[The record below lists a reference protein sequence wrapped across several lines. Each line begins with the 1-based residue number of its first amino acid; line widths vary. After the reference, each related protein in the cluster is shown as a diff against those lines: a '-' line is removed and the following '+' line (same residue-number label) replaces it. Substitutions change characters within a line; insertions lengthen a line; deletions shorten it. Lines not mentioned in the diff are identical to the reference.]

1 MFRLRARLTAPR
13 PRGEQGQVL
22 SSLVAVAAVVAIV
35 AGLLVL
41 FGTRGHN
48 SEADEKPAA
57 VTSPSA
63 KSSPGP
69 STVGA
74 SIPRPSEKPSE
85 KPTVQPPSET
95 PPPEPTEQPTSAPS
109 STEPT
114 QPPKTTGTT
123 DRPTQPVTIPAE
135 ERPAIEV
142 YNNTPRK
149 GLADTVAG
157 RARQAGW
164 TVAGSPDNWHGKVAE
179 STVYYPPG
187 MLDAANQLAH
197 DIGVGRSKG
206 ALDNMKKDR
215 LTVILTTDY
224 AG

>member
-1 MFRLRARLTAPR
+1 M
-13 PRGEQGQVL
+13 L
-22 SSLVAVAAVVAIV
+22 SSLVAVGAVVAIV

-41 FGTRGHN
+41 FGTRGN
-48 SEADEKPAA
+48 DSKADEKPAA
-57 VTSPSA
+57 ASKPS
-63 KSSPGP
+63 SSSGP
-69 STVGA
+69 STAAA

-85 KPTVQPPSET
+85 TPSEKPSEK
-95 PPPEPTEQPTSAPS
+95 PPVTSATVPSSQPTKAPS
-109 STEPT
+109 TTEPT
-114 QPPKTTGTT
+114 QPPVTTTQ
-123 DRPTQPVTIPAE
+123 PTQPVTIPAE

-149 GLADTVAG
+149 GLADSVAI

-197 DIGVGRSKG
+197 DLGVGRTKG

-215 LTVILTTDY
+215 LTVILTSDY

>member
-1 MFRLRARLTAPR
+1 MSR
-13 PRGEQGQVL
+13 PRGDRGQVL

-41 FGTRGHN
+41 FGTRGHDDK
-48 SEADEKPAA
+48 ADEPNGAASKPSTKPPAK
-57 VTSPSA
+57 PSV
-63 KSSPGP
+63 KPSEGP
-69 STVGA
+69 STVAA
-74 SIPRPSEKPSE
+74 SIPRPS
-85 KPTVQPPSET
+85 TQTTT
-95 PPPEPTEQPTSAPS
+95 PPEVTPSKAPTSAPS
-109 STEPT
+109 STAPTEPTSQPT
-114 QPPKTTGTT
+114 QPPG
-123 DRPTQPVTIPAE
+123 TQPVTIPVE

-149 GLADTVAG
+149 GLADEVAG

-187 MLDAANQLAH
+187 MLEAANQLAH

-215 LTVILTTDY
+215 LTVILTSDY

>member
-1 MFRLRARLTAPR
+1 MFRRLRACLTAPR
-13 PRGEQGQVL
+13 PRNDRGQVL
-22 SSLVAVAAVVAIV
+22 SSLVAVGAVVAIV

-41 FGTRGHN
+41 FGTRGN
-48 SEADEKPAA
+48 DSKADEKPAA
-57 VTSPSA
+57 SSTKPSA
-63 KSSPGP
+63 SVGP
-69 STVGA
+69 STAAA
-74 SIPRPSEKPSE
+74 SIPRPSEKPS
-85 KPTVQPPSET
+85 T
-95 PPPEPTEQPTSAPS
+95 EP
-109 STEPT
+109 PT
-114 QPPKTTGTT
+114 QPPVVPPVQPTKVPSTTQ
-123 DRPTQPVTIPAE
+123 PTQPPATQPTHVVTIPAE

-149 GLADTVAG
+149 GLADTVAI

-187 MLDAANQLAH
+187 MLGAANQLAH
-197 DIGVGRSKG
+197 DLGIGRTTG

-215 LTVILTTDY
+215 LTVILTSDY

>member
-1 MFRLRARLTAPR
+1 MSR
-13 PRGEQGQVL
+13 PKGDRGQVL

-48 SEADEKPAA
+48 SEAEE
-57 VTSPSA
+57 PSGA
-63 KSSPGP
+63 KSPKPSSGP
-69 STVGA
+69 STIAA
-74 SIPRPSEKPSE
+74 SVPRPSKSTPTPTPASTPSTVPPVAP
-85 KPTVQPPSET
+85 PTTEPSSQ
-95 PPPEPTEQPTSAPS
+95 PTEQPT
-109 STEPT
+109 EPVK
-114 QPPKTTGTT
+114 PPAT
-123 DRPTQPVTIPAE
+123 DPATIPPA
-135 ERPAIEV
+135 ERPAAEI

-164 TVAGSPDNWHGKVAE
+164 TVAGADNWHGKVAE

-187 MLDAANQLAH
+187 MLDAANQLAR
-197 DIGVGRSKG
+197 DIGVGRTKG

-215 LTVILTTDY
+215 LTVILTSDY

>member
-1 MFRLRARLTAPR
+1 M
-13 PRGEQGQVL
+13 L

-41 FGTRGHN
+41 FGTRGN
-48 SEADEKPAA
+48 GSKADEKPAA
-57 VTSPSA
+57 ASTPA
-63 KSSPGP
+63 TKPTTGP

-74 SIPRPSEKPSE
+74 SIPRPSEKTSE
-85 KPTVQPPSET
+85 KPTQPPAT
-95 PPPEPTEQPTSAPS
+95 
-109 STEPT
+109 TEPT
-114 QPPKTTGTT
+114 QPPATSEPPQQTEPPKSTQ
-123 DRPTQPVTIPAE
+123 PTQQPVTIPAE

-149 GLADTVAG
+149 GLADSVAN

-164 TVAGSPDNWHGKVAE
+164 TVSGSPDNWHGKVAE

-187 MLDAANQLAH
+187 MLAAANQLAH
-197 DIGVGRSKG
+197 DLGIGRSKG

-215 LTVILTTDY
+215 LTVILTSDY

>member
-1 MFRLRARLTAPR
+1 MSRRLRACFAAPR
-13 PRGEQGQVL
+13 PRGERGQVL
-22 SSLVAVAAVVAIV
+22 SSLVAVGAVVAIV

-41 FGTRGHN
+41 FGTRGHD
-48 SEADEKPAA
+48 SKADEKPAA
-57 VTSPSA
+57 SGTPSH
-63 KSSPGP
+63 GP
-69 STVGA
+69 STAVA
-74 SIPRPSEKPSE
+74 SIPRPSAKPSEKPSE
-85 KPTVQPPSET
+85 KPPVTSATVPPTTAPST
-95 PPPEPTEQPTSAPS
+95 TQPTQ
-109 STEPT
+109 PT
-114 QPPKTTGTT
+114 QPPATT
-123 DRPTQPVTIPAE
+123 TQPTHAVTIPAE

-149 GLADTVAG
+149 GLADSVAI

-164 TVAGSPDNWHGKVAE
+164 TVSGSPDNWHGKVAE

-197 DIGVGRSKG
+197 DLGVGRTKG

-215 LTVILTTDY
+215 LTVILTSDY

>member
-1 MFRLRARLTAPR
+1 MSRRLRACLAAPR

-41 FGTRGHN
+41 FGTRGDE
-48 SEADEKPAA
+48 SKADEPAGA
-57 VTSPSA
+57 SPKPSA
-63 KSSPGP
+63 KPSSGP

-74 SIPRPSEKPSE
+74 SVPKPST
-85 KPTVQPPSET
+85 KPT
-95 PPPEPTEQPTSAPS
+95 TEETSAPPPPPA
-109 STEPT
+109 STKPPSTAPTETTQPTQTT
-114 QPPKTTGTT
+114 QPPK
-123 DRPTQPVTIPAE
+123 PTQPVTIPAE

-149 GLADTVAG
+149 GLADTVAS

-164 TVAGSPDNWHGKVAE
+164 TVSGSPDNWHGKVAE

-197 DIGVGRSKG
+197 DLGIGRTKG

-215 LTVILTTDY
+215 LTVILTSDY
-224 AG
+224 SG

>member
-1 MFRLRARLTAPR
+1 MPRLRAKD
-13 PRGEQGQVL
+13 EQGQVL

-41 FGTRGHN
+41 FGTRGHD
-48 SEADEKPAA
+48 SKADQPAGASTSKPSSQPSTIVAS
-57 VTSPSA
+57 VPKPSSTTPSPSTE
-63 KSSPGP
+63 P
-69 STVGA
+69 STT
-74 SIPRPSEKPSE
+74 PTSE
-85 KPTVQPPSET
+85 PTT
-95 PPPEPTEQPTSAPS
+95 PPP
-109 STEPT
+109 STEPPAT
-114 QPPKTTGTT
+114 QPPA
-123 DRPTQPVTIPAE
+123 TQSTIIPVD

-149 GLADTVAG
+149 GLADSVAG

-187 MLDAANQLAH
+187 MLAAANQLAR
-197 DIGVGRSKG
+197 DLGIGRTKG

-215 LTVILTTDY
+215 LTVILTSDY
-224 AG
+224 SG

>member
-1 MFRLRARLTAPR
+1 M
-13 PRGEQGQVL
+13 L
-22 SSLVAVAAVVAIV
+22 SSLVAVGAVVAIV

-41 FGTRGHN
+41 FGTRGHD
-48 SEADEKPAA
+48 SKADEKPAA
-57 VTSPSA
+57 SG
-63 KSSPGP
+63 KSSGGP
-69 STVGA
+69 STAVA
-74 SIPRPSEKPSE
+74 SIPRPSEKP
-85 KPTVQPPSET
+85 TT
-95 PPPEPTEQPTSAPS
+95 PAP
-109 STEPT
+109 TEPT
-114 QPPKTTGTT
+114 QPPSQPTKAPSATE
-123 DRPTQPVTIPAE
+123 PTQPARSTQPTQPPATTTQPTHAVTIPAE

-142 YNNTPRK
+142 YNNTARK
-149 GLADTVAG
+149 GLADSVAN

-197 DIGVGRSKG
+197 DLGIGRTKG

-215 LTVILTTDY
+215 LTVILTSDY

>member
-1 MFRLRARLTAPR
+1 M
-13 PRGEQGQVL
+13 L

-41 FGTRGHN
+41 FGTRGDD
-48 SEADEKPAA
+48 SKADEPAGA
-57 VTSPSA
+57 SPKPSA
-63 KSSPGP
+63 KPSSGP

-74 SIPRPSEKPSE
+74 SVPKPSS
-85 KPTVQPPSET
+85 KPTTEETSAPP
-95 PPPEPTEQPTSAPS
+95 PPPESTKPPSTAPTETTQPTQ
-109 STEPT
+109 TTQTT
-114 QPPKTTGTT
+114 QPPK
-123 DRPTQPVTIPAE
+123 PTQPVTIPAE

-149 GLADTVAG
+149 GLADTVAS

-164 TVAGSPDNWHGKVAE
+164 TVSGSPDNWHGKVAE

-197 DIGVGRSKG
+197 DLGIGRTKG

-215 LTVILTTDY
+215 LTVILTSDY
-224 AG
+224 SG

>member
-1 MFRLRARLTAPR
+1 M
-13 PRGEQGQVL
+13 L

-41 FGTRGHN
+41 FGTRGN
-48 SEADEKPAA
+48 DSKADEKPAA
-57 VTSPSA
+57 ASTPE
-63 KSSPGP
+63 KKPTTGP

-74 SIPRPSEKPSE
+74 SIPRPSEK
-85 KPTVQPPSET
+85 TTQPPAT
-95 PPPEPTEQPTSAPS
+95 TE
-109 STEPT
+109 
-114 QPPKTTGTT
+114 PPKTTAPPETT
-123 DRPTQPVTIPAE
+123 TTQPTETSQPPQPTQPVTIPAE

-149 GLADTVAG
+149 GLADSVAN
-157 RARQAGW
+157 RARAAGW

-187 MLDAANQLAH
+187 MLAAANQLAH
-197 DIGVGRSKG
+197 DLGVGRSKG

-215 LTVILTTDY
+215 LTVILTSDY
-224 AG
+224 VG

>member
-1 MFRLRARLTAPR
+1 M
-13 PRGEQGQVL
+13 L

-41 FGTRGHN
+41 FGTRG
-48 SEADEKPAA
+48 SDSKADEKPAGA
-57 VTSPSA
+57 STPTVKPTA
-63 KSSPGP
+63 GP

-74 SIPRPSEKPSE
+74 SIPRPSEKPS
-85 KPTVQPPSET
+85 S
-95 PPPEPTEQPTSAPS
+95 PEPTEPPKTTPQPTQPTQPTQ

-114 QPPKTTGTT
+114 QSTQPTQPA
-123 DRPTQPVTIPAE
+123 RPTQPVTIPVE

-149 GLADTVAG
+149 GLADSVAG

-164 TVAGSPDNWHGKVAE
+164 TVAGSPDNWHGKIAE

-197 DIGVGRSKG
+197 DIGVGRTKG

-215 LTVILTTDY
+215 LTVILTSDY

>member
-1 MFRLRARLTAPR
+1 MSR
-13 PRGEQGQVL
+13 PKGDRGQVL

-48 SEADEKPAA
+48 SEADE
-57 VTSPSA
+57 PSGA
-63 KSSPGP
+63 KSPKPSSGP
-69 STVGA
+69 STIAA
-74 SIPRPSEKPSE
+74 SIPKPSS
-85 KPTVQPPSET
+85 KPTDPPST
-95 PPPEPTEQPTSAPS
+95 APS
-109 STEPT
+109 SEPTTAPSSSKPTSEPSAT
-114 QPPKTTGTT
+114 QPP
-123 DRPTQPVTIPAE
+123 PTAAPKTIPAT

-149 GLADTVAG
+149 GLADQVAG

-164 TVAGSPDNWHGKVAE
+164 TVSGSPDNWHGKIVE

-187 MLDAANQLAH
+187 MLDAANQLAR
-197 DIGVGRSKG
+197 DLGVARAKG

-215 LTVILTTDY
+215 LTVIVTSDY
-224 AG
+224 TG

>member
-1 MFRLRARLTAPR
+1 
-13 PRGEQGQVL
+13 
-22 SSLVAVAAVVAIV
+22 LVAVAAVVAIV

-41 FGTRGHN
+41 FGTRGHDN
-48 SEADEKPAA
+48 EAEQPSTAAKP
-57 VTSPSA
+57 SSKPST
-63 KSSPGP
+63 KPSTEPSSGP

-74 SIPRPSEKPSE
+74 SIPRPAKE
-85 KPTVQPPSET
+85 TTT
-95 PPPEPTEQPTSAPS
+95 PPVVTPSKAPTSAPTS
-109 STEPT
+109 TATSTEPT
-114 QPPKTTGTT
+114 QPPAT
-123 DRPTQPVTIPAE
+123 RPPSQPVTIPVE

-149 GLADTVAG
+149 GLADEVAG

-164 TVAGSPDNWHGKVAE
+164 TIAGSPDNWHGKVAE

-187 MLDAANQLAH
+187 MLAAANQLAH

-215 LTVILTTDY
+215 LTVILTSDY

>member
-1 MFRLRARLTAPR
+1 M
-13 PRGEQGQVL
+13 L

-41 FGTRGHN
+41 FGTRGN
-48 SEADEKPAA
+48 DSKADEKPAA
-57 VTSPSA
+57 ASTPEKKPTA
-63 KSSPGP
+63 GP

-74 SIPRPSEKPSE
+74 SVQRPSEKPSSA
-85 KPTVQPPSET
+85 KPTQAPST
-95 PPPEPTEQPTSAPS
+95 TGPTATPTEPQ
-109 STEPT
+109 STEPPQTT
-114 QPPKTTGTT
+114 QPPQ
-123 DRPTQPVTIPAE
+123 PTQATQPTQPGRPVTIPAE

-149 GLADTVAG
+149 GLADSVAN
-157 RARQAGW
+157 RARAAGW

-187 MLDAANQLAH
+187 MLAAANQLAH
-197 DIGVGRSKG
+197 DLGIGRSKG

-215 LTVILTTDY
+215 LTVILTSDY
-224 AG
+224 TG

>member
-1 MFRLRARLTAPR
+1 MFRLRACLAAPR
-13 PRGEQGQVL
+13 PRGERGQVL
-22 SSLVAVAAVVAIV
+22 SSLVAVGAVVAIV

-41 FGTRGHN
+41 FGTRGN
-48 SEADEKPAA
+48 DSKADEKPAA
-57 VTSPSA
+57 ASSKPSA
-63 KSSPGP
+63 GP
-69 STVGA
+69 STAGA

-85 KPTVQPPSET
+85 TPSEK
-95 PPPEPTEQPTSAPS
+95 PPVTSATVPPLQPTKAPS
-109 STEPT
+109 TTAPT
-114 QPPKTTGTT
+114 QPPATTTQ
-123 DRPTQPVTIPAE
+123 PTQPVTIPAE

-149 GLADTVAG
+149 GLADSVAN

-197 DIGVGRSKG
+197 DLGVGRTKG

-215 LTVILTTDY
+215 LTVILTSDY

>member
-1 MFRLRARLTAPR
+1 MSRLRAS
-13 PRGEQGQVL
+13 RGERGQVL

-41 FGTRGHN
+41 FGTRGHD
-48 SEADEKPAA
+48 SKADEQAGAASKP
-57 VTSPSA
+57 SSKPSA
-63 KSSPGP
+63 KPSSGP
-69 STVGA
+69 STVAA
-74 SIPRPSEKPSE
+74 SIPRPSTQTTTPPEVTPSKPS
-85 KPTVQPPSET
+85 KPSMA
-95 PPPEPTEQPTSAPS
+95 PTSAPS
-109 STEPT
+109 STAPTSQPTEPPT
-114 QPPKTTGTT
+114 QPPATQPG
-123 DRPTQPVTIPAE
+123 TQPVTIPVE

-142 YNNTPRK
+142 YNNTQRK
-149 GLADTVAG
+149 GLADEVAG

-164 TVAGSPDNWHGKVAE
+164 TVAGSPDNWHGKIAE

-215 LTVILTTDY
+215 LTVILTSDY

>member
-1 MFRLRARLTAPR
+1 
-13 PRGEQGQVL
+13 VL
-22 SSLVAVAAVVAIV
+22 SSFVAVAAVVAIV

-41 FGTRGHN
+41 FGTRGHD
-48 SEADEKPAA
+48 SKADEPSGTASKSAGKPS
-57 VTSPSA
+57 TKPS
-63 KSSPGP
+63 SGP
-69 STVGA
+69 STIAA
-74 SIPRPSEKPSE
+74 SIPRPSESTTPPKVTPSTA
-85 KPTVQPPSET
+85 PSSQPPS
-95 PPPEPTEQPTSAPS
+95 SA
-109 STEPT
+109 PT
-114 QPPKTTGTT
+114 QPPA
-123 DRPTQPVTIPAE
+123 TQPVTIPVE

-149 GLADTVAG
+149 GLADEVAG

-215 LTVILTTDY
+215 LTVILTSDY

>member
-1 MFRLRARLTAPR
+1 MSR
-13 PRGEQGQVL
+13 PRGGDQGQVL

-41 FGTRGHN
+41 FGTRGHD
-48 SEADEKPAA
+48 SQADEKPAGA
-57 VTSPSA
+57 STP
-63 KSSPGP
+63 KSSAGKPSSGP

-74 SIPRPSEKPSE
+74 SVPKPTEKPSATQTTE
-85 KPTVQPPSET
+85 PIRPSAAPSKVPTT
-95 PPPEPTEQPTSAPS
+95 EPTEPP

-114 QPPKTTGTT
+114 EPPASTQPPQ
-123 DRPTQPVTIPAE
+123 PSAPVTIPAE

-164 TVAGSPDNWHGKVAE
+164 TVSGSPDNWHGKVAE

-187 MLDAANQLAH
+187 MLDAANQLAR
-197 DIGVGRSKG
+197 DLGIGRTKG

-215 LTVILTTDY
+215 LTVILTSDY

>member
-1 MFRLRARLTAPR
+1 M
-13 PRGEQGQVL
+13 L
-22 SSLVAVAAVVAIV
+22 SSLVAVGAVVAIV

-41 FGTRGHN
+41 FGTRGHD
-48 SEADEKPAA
+48 SKADEKPAA
-57 VTSPSA
+57 SH
-63 KSSPGP
+63 KSSGGP
-69 STVGA
+69 STAAA
-74 SIPRPSEKPSE
+74 SIPRPSEKP
-85 KPTVQPPSET
+85 TTQPPT
-95 PPPEPTEQPTSAPS
+95 EPTTQPPTQPTKAPS
-109 STEPT
+109 TTESTQPT
-114 QPPKTTGTT
+114 QPPATT
-123 DRPTQPVTIPAE
+123 TQPTHAVTIPAE

-149 GLADTVAG
+149 GLADSVAM

-197 DIGVGRSKG
+197 DVGIGRTKG

-215 LTVILTTDY
+215 LTVILTSDY
-224 AG
+224 VG

>member
-1 MFRLRARLTAPR
+1 M
-13 PRGEQGQVL
+13 L

-41 FGTRGHN
+41 FGTRGHD

-57 VTSPSA
+57 ATSPSA
-63 KSSPGP
+63 KPSSGP

-74 SIPRPSEKPSE
+74 SIPRPSEKSSE
-85 KPTVQPPSET
+85 KPTEQPPSET
-95 PPPEPTEQPTSAPS
+95 PPPEPTEQPTKAPS

-114 QPPKTTGTT
+114 QPPKATETTGH
-123 DRPTQPVTIPAE
+123 PTQPVTIPVE

>member
-1 MFRLRARLTAPR
+1 MFRRLRACLTAPR

-41 FGTRGHN
+41 FGTRGN
-48 SEADEKPAA
+48 DSKADEKPAA
-57 VTSPSA
+57 ATSPSV
-63 KSSPGP
+63 KPSSGP

-85 KPTVQPPSET
+85 KPTTQPPSET
-95 PPPEPTEQPTSAPS
+95 PPPEPTEQPTKAPS
-109 STEPT
+109 STEP
-114 QPPKTTGTT
+114 PKTT
-123 DRPTQPVTIPAE
+123 DRPTQPVTIPVE

-215 LTVILTTDY
+215 LTVILTSDY

>member
-1 MFRLRARLTAPR
+1 
-13 PRGEQGQVL
+13 VL

-41 FGTRGHN
+41 FGTRGHD
-48 SEADEKPAA
+48 SAADEKPAA
-57 VTSPSA
+57 ATSPST
-63 KSSPGP
+63 KPSSGP

-85 KPTVQPPSET
+85 KPTEQPPSQT
-95 PPPEPTEQPTSAPS
+95 PPPEPTEQPTKAPS

-114 QPPKTTGTT
+114 QPPKTSETT
-123 DRPTQPVTIPAE
+123 DRPTQPVTIPVE

-142 YNNTPRK
+142 YNNTARK

-164 TVAGSPDNWHGKVAE
+164 TVAGSPDNWHGKIAE

-197 DIGVGRSKG
+197 DIGVGRTKG

>member
-1 MFRLRARLTAPR
+1 MFRRLRACLTAPR
-13 PRGEQGQVL
+13 PRGERGQVL
-22 SSLVAVAAVVAIV
+22 SSLVAVGAVVAIV

-41 FGTRGHN
+41 FGTRG
-48 SEADEKPAA
+48 SDSKADEKPTASSA
-57 VTSPSA
+57 PS
-63 KSSPGP
+63 SSAGP
-69 STVGA
+69 STAAA
-74 SIPRPSEKPSE
+74 SIPRPSEKPSSN
-85 KPTVQPPSET
+85 PPVTSATVPSS
-95 PPPEPTEQPTSAPS
+95 QPTKAPS
-109 STEPT
+109 TTQPT
-114 QPPKTTGTT
+114 QPPATATQ
-123 DRPTQPVTIPAE
+123 PTQAVTIPAE

-149 GLADTVAG
+149 GLADSVAI

-164 TVAGSPDNWHGKVAE
+164 TVSGSPDNWHGKVAE

-197 DIGVGRSKG
+197 DLGVGRTKG

-215 LTVILTTDY
+215 LTVILTSDY

>member
-1 MFRLRARLTAPR
+1 MFRRLRACLAAPR

-41 FGTRGHN
+41 FGTRGN
-48 SEADEKPAA
+48 DSKADEPAGA
-57 VTSPSA
+57 SPKPSA
-63 KSSPGP
+63 KPSSGP

-74 SIPRPSEKPSE
+74 SVPRPSTKPS
-85 KPTVQPPSET
+85 
-95 PPPEPTEQPTSAPS
+95 TEATSAPPPPPS
-109 STEPT
+109 STPPSTAPTQPTEST
-114 QPPKTTGTT
+114 QPPK
-123 DRPTQPVTIPAE
+123 PTQPATLPVE

-142 YNNTPRK
+142 YNNTPTK
-149 GLADTVAG
+149 GLADTVAS

-164 TVAGSPDNWHGKVAE
+164 TVSGSPDNWHGKVAE

-187 MLDAANQLAH
+187 MLAAANQLAH
-197 DIGVGRSKG
+197 DLGIGRSKG

-215 LTVILTTDY
+215 LTVILTSDY
-224 AG
+224 TG